1 MRERSKL
8 ASLCVLGM
16 FLGVLASANIEGKDT
31 YWVDQMIRYIPA
43 LATTAM
49 ATYTQ
54 KHTCIVV

>member
-1 MRERSKL
+1 
-8 ASLCVLGM
+8 M

-31 YWVDQMIRYIPA
+31 YWVDQIIRYIPA